1 MVQRDCLY
9 GVQVACNVK
18 SMDMHAM
25 RSIWCLCLSGQVGG
39 VGFGHCFVHFMVI
52 WGLEKHS
59 KTSSALIKLIWKCGG
74 SKCCCYWRFLL
85 LQLAQEWS

>member
-25 RSIWCLCLSGQVGG
+25 RSVWCLCLSGQVGG

-52 WGLEKHS
+52 
-59 KTSSALIKLIWKCGG
+59 
-74 SKCCCYWRFLL
+74 
-85 LQLAQEWS
+85 